1 MNNFSYKIVRNITTI
16 SQRGN
21 WALELNLIS
30 WDGRPATFDLRKW
43 NEDHTKMSKGISL
56 TRDEVKA
63 LGKFLIDNQIGR
75 AHV

>member
-1 MNNFSYKIVRNITTI
+1 MNNFSYNIIRNITTL
-16 SQRGN
+16 SQRGT
-21 WALELNLIS
+21 WALELNLVS

-63 LGKFLIDNQIGR
+63 LGKFLIDNPID
-75 AHV
+75 

>member
-43 NEDHTKMSKGISL
+43 NDDHTKMSTGISL
-56 TRDEVKA
+56 TRDGVKA
-63 LGKFLIDNQIGR
+63 LGKFLIDNPID
-75 AHV
+75 

>member
-1 MNNFSYKIVRNITTI
+1 MNNFSYKIIRNITTI

-63 LGKFLIDNQIGR
+63 LGKFLIDNPIN
-75 AHV
+75 

>member
-1 MNNFSYKIVRNITTI
+1 MNNFSYNIVRNITTI

-21 WALELNLIS
+21 WALELNLVS

-56 TRDEVKA
+56 TRDDDCVA
-63 LGKFLIDNQIGR
+63 ICF
-75 AHV
+75 

>member
-1 MNNFSYKIVRNITTI
+1 MNDFSYKIIRNITTI

-63 LGKFLIDNQIGR
+63 LGKFLIDNPSD
-75 AHV
+75 

>member
-1 MNNFSYKIVRNITTI
+1 MNDFSYKIIRNITTI

-43 NEDHTKMSKGISL
+43 NEDHTKMSEGISL

-63 LGKFLIDNQIGR
+63 LGKFLIDNPID
-75 AHV
+75 

>member
-1 MNNFSYKIVRNITTI
+1 MSDFSYSIVSHIATL
-16 SQRGN
+16 SQRGT

-30 WDGRPATFDLRKW
+30 WAGRSATFDLRKW

-63 LGKFLIDNQIGR
+63 LGKFLVENPMD
-75 AHV
+75 

>member
-1 MNNFSYKIVRNITTI
+1 MSDFSYNIVSHIATI

-30 WDGRPATFDLRKW
+30 WAGRPATFDLRKW
-43 NEDHTKMSKGISL
+43 NDDHSRMSKGISF

-63 LGKFLIDNQIGR
+63 LTKYLIDNPID
-75 AHV
+75 

>member
-63 LGKFLIDNQIGR
+63 LGKFLIDNPID
-75 AHV
+75 

>member
-1 MNNFSYKIVRNITTI
+1 MNDFSYSIISHIATL
-16 SQRGN
+16 SQRGT

-30 WDGRPATFDLRKW
+30 WAGRPATFDLRKW

-63 LGKFLIDNQIGR
+63 LGKFLVDNPID
-75 AHV
+75 

>member
-1 MNNFSYKIVRNITTI
+1 MNDFSYKIIRNITTI

-43 NEDHTKMSKGISL
+43 NDDHTKMSKGISL

-63 LGKFLIDNQIGR
+63 LGKFLIDNPIG
-75 AHV
+75 

>member
-1 MNNFSYKIVRNITTI
+1 MDNFSYRIIRNITTI

-21 WALELNLIS
+21 WALELNLVS

-63 LGKFLIDNQIGR
+63 LGKFLIDNPID
-75 AHV
+75 

>member
-1 MNNFSYKIVRNITTI
+1 MNNFSYKIIRNITTI

-43 NEDHTKMSKGISL
+43 NDDHTKMSKGISL

-63 LGKFLIDNQIGR
+63 LGKFLIDNPID
-75 AHV
+75 

>member
-1 MNNFSYKIVRNITTI
+1 MSNFSYKIVRNITTI

-63 LGKFLIDNQIGR
+63 LGKFLIDNPID
-75 AHV
+75 

>member
-1 MNNFSYKIVRNITTI
+1 MDNFSYKIVRNITTI

-63 LGKFLIDNQIGR
+63 LGKFLIDNPID
-75 AHV
+75 

>member
-1 MNNFSYKIVRNITTI
+1 MNNFSYRIVRNITTI

-63 LGKFLIDNQIGR
+63 LGKFLIDNPIN
-75 AHV
+75 

>member
-1 MNNFSYKIVRNITTI
+1 MDNFSYKIVRNITTI

-21 WALELNLIS
+21 WALELNLVS

-63 LGKFLIDNQIGR
+63 LGKFLIDNPID
-75 AHV
+75 

>member
-1 MNNFSYKIVRNITTI
+1 MNDFSYKIIRNITTI

-43 NEDHTKMSKGISL
+43 NDDHTKMSKGISL

-63 LGKFLIDNQIGR
+63 LGKFLIDNPI
-75 AHV
+75 V

>member
-1 MNNFSYKIVRNITTI
+1 MNDFSYKIIRNITTI

-43 NEDHTKMSKGISL
+43 NDDHTKMSKGISL

-63 LGKFLIDNQIGR
+63 LGKFLIDNP
-75 AHV
+75 VD

>member
-1 MNNFSYKIVRNITTI
+1 MDNFSYKIVRNITTI

-21 WALELNLIS
+21 WALELNLVS

-63 LGKFLIDNQIGR
+63 LGKFLIDNPIN
-75 AHV
+75 